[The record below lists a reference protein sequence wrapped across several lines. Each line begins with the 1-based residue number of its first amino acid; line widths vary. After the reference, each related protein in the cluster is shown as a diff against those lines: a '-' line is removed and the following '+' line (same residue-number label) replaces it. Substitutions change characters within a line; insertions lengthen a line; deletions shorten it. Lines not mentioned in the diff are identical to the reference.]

1 MNKYMRYK
9 SKGFTLVEL
18 MVTVVVAAILLGLA
32 APSFRDAIQNN
43 KFVATS
49 NQLVSALKYART
61 EALKRRASVTVCG
74 LNDAK
79 TACGA
84 STNWK
89 TNGFGALDSSN
100 NVLKVWTDPTQ
111 YDDLTLTSSAT
122 SLIYAPSGILNS
134 GADIGVRIV
143 FTDVTENR
151 CVEVSTTGRVST
163 QTIAAGDACP

>member
-1 MNKYMRYK
+1 MNKHMRNK
-9 SKGFTLVEL
+9 SNGFTLIEL
-18 MVTVVVAAILLGLA
+18 MVTVVVAAILLGVA
-32 APSFRDAIQNN
+32 VPSFRDAIQNN

-61 EALKRRASVTVCG
+61 EALKRRAAVTVCG
-74 LNDAK
+74 LND
-79 TACGA
+79 THSACGA
-84 STNWK
+84 STNWR
-89 TNGFGALDSSN
+89 TNGYGALSN
-100 NVLKVWTDPTQ
+100 GTVLKVWTDPTQ

-143 FTDVTENR
+143 FADVTDNR